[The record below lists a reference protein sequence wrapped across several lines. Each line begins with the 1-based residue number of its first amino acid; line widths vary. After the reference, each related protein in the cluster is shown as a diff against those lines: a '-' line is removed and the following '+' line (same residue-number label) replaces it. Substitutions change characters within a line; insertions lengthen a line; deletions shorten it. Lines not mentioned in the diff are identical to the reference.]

1 MKRLTSYL
9 WPAFSRDV
17 SYPSAPEEYNEAAIE
32 RLMNYLAPHVVSVKG
47 VREQFKATN
56 KIKLI
61 DFDTPDA
68 RIRYE
73 KAYLAYLEAIG
84 KLKHTS
90 SFAKL
95 VEDLKFN
102 QQAEIERADWFA
114 RNAKDG
120 IAEGYQVA
128 IACKFKGTLAKTAL
142 LLVTKYG
149 IPRERISMIWGGDTV
164 YSGSKKFYTPDEITQ
179 VLMSTINGE
188 KVDTKLL
195 KEIKR
200 QLLAGQAG
208 LGDLPK
214 ELELGPQSAED
225 RQREIEK
232 FQSGKSDVCLYSF
245 KSGGVGLSL
254 HHCDEWT
261 KEKVRRKKDSNYAYE
276 EDIPSIPTRP
286 RLVFIAPTYS
296 AIEMVQ
302 ALGRCPRITSLSD
315 TLQTLVFYRDTIEE
329 LVAINVSQK
338 LRCLKQVVRKKESWQ
353 DMILEGY
360 TPTAN
365 RSRVNVDETTY
376 EHDSSATSYDEDEE
390 DEE

>member
-1 MKRLTSYL
+1 MKLTPYN

-17 SYPSAPEEYNEAAIE
+17 AYPSSPEEYCEASVE
-32 RLMNYLAPHVVSVKG
+32 RLMKYLSPHVVSVKG

-61 DFDTPDA
+61 DFDSPEA
-68 RIRYE
+68 QIRYD

-102 QQAEIERADWFA
+102 QQAELERADWFA
-114 RNAKDG
+114 RNAKAG
-120 IAEGYQVA
+120 ISEDYQVA
-128 IACKFKGTLAKTAL
+128 IACKFKGTLAKTAM
-142 LLVTKYG
+142 LLVNKYG
-149 IPRERISMIWGGDTV
+149 IPRNKISMIWGGDTV
-164 YSGSKKFYTPDEITQ
+164 YAGKVKFYTADEITAC
-179 VLMSTINGE
+179 LLKTMSGE

-195 KEIKR
+195 REIKK
-200 QLLAGQAG
+200 QLLTTQAG
-208 LGDLPK
+208 LGDLPE
-214 ELELGPQSAED
+214 ELELGPQSADE
-225 RQREIEK
+225 RQREIVK
-232 FQSGKSDVCLYSF
+232 FQSGVSDVCLYSF

-261 KEKVRRKKDSNYAYE
+261 KEKVRRKPESNYAVE
-276 EDIPSIPTRP
+276 EDIPNIPTRP

-315 TLQTLVFYRDTIEE
+315 TLQTLVFYRNTIEE
-329 LVAINVSQK
+329 CVAVNVSQK

-353 DMILEGY
+353 DMILQGY
-360 TPTAN
+360 HP
-365 RSRVNVDETTY
+365 RERPIVNVDNTTY
-376 EHDSSATSYDEDEE
+376 EHDNEVNSVDEDEDEE
-390 DEE
+390 E